1 MVYNFYVN
9 EYMQAPYVQV
19 EDVNFRSPLAC
30 DSPWAKNPAKIAS
43 PPTSLELDRLYSQL
57 QSANPNACILSVVP
71 GYSGA
76 FVPTIRLSTLPP
88 LMSSYFSAEK
98 MDLPFSDLI
107 EQCDTVFNSLCVTSE
122 QAQNLEMK
130 TREQSKSK
138 LWNKYRAGR
147 VTASIF
153 KQVSVSDPSNP
164 SITLIRKYAIQTLSN
179 FIVMQQGWYVHIECF
194 L

>member
-1 MVYNFYVN
+1 M
-9 EYMQAPYVQV
+9 
-19 EDVNFRSPLAC
+19 
-30 DSPWAKNPAKIAS
+30 
-43 PPTSLELDRLYSQL
+43 DRLYSQL

-107 EQCDTVFNSLCVTSE
+107 EQCDTVFNSLSVTCE

-130 TREQSKSK
+130 TREQSKFK
-138 LWNKYRAGR
+138 LWNKYIELEELQLPFSSKYQCQIHL
-147 VTASIF
+147 TH
-153 KQVSVSDPSNP
+153 PS
-164 SITLIRKYAIQTLSN
+164 
-179 FIVMQQGWYVHIECF
+179 H
-194 L
+194 